1 MNAVL
6 KTSARPPRD
15 AGPPL
20 VDIEGLGRV
29 FDLSKRWL
37 NRLLDGSGKVR
48 LTAVDGVGLSIA
60 RGETY
65 ALVGESGSGKSTIAR
80 MVVGL
85 LPPSSGKVRIADAD
99 IWAEGDPARQRI
111 IRRKIQMI
119 FQDPYASLNPR
130 WRIGSIVAEP
140 IKAFGLKPGARERD
154 ARVGE
159 LLSLVGLDPRDAG
172 KFPHEFSGGQ
182 RQRIAIARAL
192 ASEPD
197 FIVCDEPTSALDVS
211 VQAQVLNLLRDLQQ
225 RLGLTYLFIS
235 HNLAVVRHM
244 ATRVGVLYLGRLVE
258 EAPAGTLFAEPK
270 HPYTQMLLDAVPDV
284 SMETIEREP
293 IAGEIP
299 NPINPPSGCHFHPR
313 CPYAMARC
321 KTVTPP
327 AYQSGG
333 ATVRCHL
340 YAPGTGSR
348 EKISRHE

>member
-1 MNAVL
+1 MNSVL
-6 KTSARPPRD
+6 DRTVKPSRD
-15 AGPPL
+15 TGSPL
-20 VDIEGLGRV
+20 IEIEGLGRV
-29 FDLSKRWL
+29 FDLSRRWL
-37 NRLLDGSGKVR
+37 NRLLEGGGKVT
-48 LTAVDGVGLSIA
+48 LIAVDGVGLSIA

-80 MVVGL
+80 MTVGL
-85 LPPSSGKVRIADAD
+85 LPPSSGSVRIADAD
-99 IWAEGDPARQRI
+99 IWAERAAARQRV

-130 WRIGSIVAEP
+130 WRVGSIVAEP
-140 IKAFGLKPGARERD
+140 IKAFGLKPGAREREQ
-154 ARVGE
+154 RVGE
-159 LLSLVGLDPRDAG
+159 LLALVGLDPRDAG

-244 ATRVGVLYLGRLVE
+244 ANRVGVLYLGRLVE
-258 EAPAGTLFAEPK
+258 EAPAGTLFTEPR
-270 HPYTQMLLDAVPDV
+270 HPYTRMLLDAVPDI
-284 SMETIEREP
+284 SMETVEREP

-299 NPINPPSGCHFHPR
+299 NPIDPPSGCHFHPR
-313 CPYAMARC
+313 CPHATALC
-321 KTVTPP
+321 KTEAPP
-327 AYQSGG
+327 AYHVDG
-333 ATVRCHL
+333 AMVRCHL
-340 YAPGTGSR
+340 YAPDQDAVR
-348 EKISRHE
+348 P